1 LDNNVQKKASV
12 FHNLPPRFHTVRQKT
27 EVLQV
32 EQTKLPFSKFFRK
45 TQPIYREKEPH
56 SRVKTSDGKE
66 ALLLL
71 KATRPL
77 AHVPKEQCNP
87 EKQTVF

>member
-1 LDNNVQKKASV
+1 MCKKKRLY
-12 FHNLPPRFHTVRQKT
+12 FDNLPPRFNSQAKDGSVAGRTNKT
-27 EVLQV
+27 
-32 EQTKLPFSKFFRK
+32 PFSKFFRK

-77 AHVPKEQCNP
+77 AHVPKEQYNP